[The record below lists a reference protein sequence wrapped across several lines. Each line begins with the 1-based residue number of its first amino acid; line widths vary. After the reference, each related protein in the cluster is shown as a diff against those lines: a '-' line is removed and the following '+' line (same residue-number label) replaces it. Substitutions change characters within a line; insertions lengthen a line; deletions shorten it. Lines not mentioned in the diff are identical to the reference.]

1 MGNTKK
7 GTREMTKEQRM
18 AEKLIKYA
26 ESRGV
31 SMNKHE
37 AKRAAETYVNL
48 KTIGFTEA
56 LRKAQNERK

>member
-1 MGNTKK
+1 MP
-7 GTREMTKEQRM
+7 KEQRM

-37 AKRAAETYVNL
+37 AKRAVETYVNL

-56 LRKAQNERK
+56 LRKAQNECK